1 MLKEFFT
8 AALGMQNQ
16 QTRLEVIANNLANAN
31 TNGFKSGNV
40 FERNLI
46 DARENFYNIS
56 GNVEQNDPPVGSYYD
71 LSAGSYT
78 KTDNPMDIAIDGDGY
93 FIVEDFEGKQFLTR
107 NGSFQLSTD
116 GTIITKDGKKLIG
129 DGGEI
134 KISSEFFSNPNI
146 TQDNK
151 TLNFRVSELGEMF
164 VNDRLLGKINIVIP
178 TNPYSLQRISNGD
191 FILTGNGDIQYLDP
205 NSVKVHQGWI
215 EGSNVNVINEMV
227 KMIEL
232 QRNYEIA
239 GKMIQVNDQTLDRSI
254 ALGRFI

>member
-31 TNGFKSGNV
+31 TNGYKAENV

-46 DARENFYNIS
+46 DARENFFNVS
-56 GNVEQNDPPVGSYYD
+56 GEVEQNDPPIGSYYD
-71 LSAGSYT
+71 FSAGTYT
-78 KTDNPMDIAIDGDGY
+78 KTDNPLDIAIDGAGY
-93 FIVEDFEGKQFLTR
+93 FTVEDTESKQFLTR
-107 NGSFQLSTD
+107 NGSFQLSED
-116 GTIITKDGKKLIG
+116 GSIITKDGKKLV
-129 DGGEI
+129 GEEGVLR
-134 KISSEFFSNPNI
+134 ISSEFFTNSII
-146 TQDNK
+146 TNDNK
-151 TLNFRVSELGEMF
+151 SANIKITELGEVF
-164 VNDRLLGKINIVIP
+164 VNEKLIGKVNIAVPIEP
-178 TNPYSLQRISNGD
+178 NSLQRASNGD

-205 NSVKVHQGWI
+205 QQIKVHQGWL

-232 QRNYEIA
+232 QRNYEIG

-254 ALGRFI
+254 ALGRFV